1 MIDYEYM
8 AATLANL
15 SGLPVRL
22 YEDAKFQGL
31 FHHSKFKPD
40 LAILEEKHI
49 FENKDTVSY
58 YMTDT
63 FLFYGL
69 FRIKEG
75 SIAFVIGPVAQIQ
88 PGKPAIRNI
97 LRSIGEPLSREHE
110 LKSYLESIP
119 PYPLP
124 QFLQILCSFDYFL
137 NGEKRNV
144 SDLLLS
150 ELSSASSG
158 ESPISAVTPEP
169 TFIHNTFE
177 LEQQLIAIVE
187 HGRLDELKEMYHT
200 PPIGRMGTLAQDAL
214 RQQKNLFICTATLVT
229 RAAIRGG
236 VEKEAAFSL
245 SDLYIQKAELL
256 CSCSDVMELQMNM
269 ILDFTERVADAV
281 CDEKATPQIRKL
293 RTYILQHLSEK
304 ITTDQ
309 LAKQLGIN
317 RTYLNALFQRHTNM
331 SPGAYVMMLRLD
343 EARRL
348 LTISK
353 KPLGEIAENLGF
365 SSQSHFQN
373 AFKKEFGLTPA
384 EYRNSNQNT

>member
-22 YEDAKFQGL
+22 YEDAKFKGL

-69 FRIKEG
+69 FRVKEN

-88 PGKPAIRNI
+88 LGKPAIRNI

-119 PYPLP
+119 PYPLQ

-144 SDLLLS
+144 SDLLIS
-150 ELSSASSG
+150 ELSSATSAG
-158 ESPISAVTPEP
+158 SPISDVPPEP
-169 TFIHNTFE
+169 TFIHNTYE

-187 HGRLDELKEMYHT
+187 HGRLDELKEMYNT
-200 PPIGRMGTLAQDAL
+200 PPTGRMGTMAQDAL

-236 VEKEAAFSL
+236 VEKEVAFSL

-256 CSCSDVMELQMNM
+256 CNCSDVIELQINM
-269 ILDFTERVADAV
+269 ILDFTGRVADAA
-281 CDEKATPQIRKL
+281 CGEKANPQIRKL

-309 LAKQLGIN
+309 LARQLGIN
-317 RTYLNALFQRHTNM
+317 RTYLNSLFQKQTNM
-331 SPGAYVMMLRLD
+331 SPAAYVMMLRLD
-343 EARRL
+343 EAKRL

-373 AFKKEFGLTPA
+373 SFKREFGLTPT
-384 EYRNSNQNT
+384 EYRNK

>member
-8 AATLANL
+8 ATTLANL

-22 YEDAKFQGL
+22 YEGEKFQGL
-31 FHHSKFKPD
+31 FHHNKFKPD

-69 FRIKEG
+69 FRIKEDG
-75 SIAFVIGPVAQIQ
+75 IAFVIGPVAQIQ
-88 PGKPAIRNI
+88 LGKPAIRNI

-119 PYPLP
+119 PYPLQ

-137 NGEKRNV
+137 NGEKRNAG
-144 SDLLLS
+144 DLLIS
-150 ELSSASSG
+150 ELPSA
-158 ESPISAVTPEP
+158 ESPIFDVPPAP
-169 TFIHNTFE
+169 TFIHNTYE

-187 HGRLDELKEMYHT
+187 HGRLDELKGMYNA
-200 PPIGRMGTLAQDAL
+200 PPIGRMGTMAQDAL
-214 RQQKNLFICTATLVT
+214 RQQKNLFICTTTLVT

-236 VEKEAAFSL
+236 LEKEIAFSL

-256 CSCSDVMELQMNM
+256 CNCSAVMELQMNM
-269 ILDFTERVADAV
+269 VLDFTERVADAA
-281 CDEKATPQIRKL
+281 CGEKANPQIRKL

-309 LAKQLGIN
+309 LARQLGIN
-317 RTYLNALFQRHTNM
+317 RTYLNALFQRQTNM
-331 SPGAYVMMLRLD
+331 SPAAYVTMLRLD
-343 EARRL
+343 EAKRL
-348 LTISK
+348 LMISK
-353 KPLGEIAENLGF
+353 RPLGEIAENLGF

-373 AFKKEFGLTPA
+373 SFKKEFGLTPT
-384 EYRNSNQNT
+384 EYRNTCH